1 MRSGPRV
8 APAPACSAARAARGA
23 GRCLGATLVLGLA
36 ACHSLP
42 QFRAPAPSTAAT
54 AAARAQFGRQD
65 IDERVAALLG
75 RMTLEEKIGQLTQY
89 SGGQP
94 TGPASSALSFEELIG
109 QGRVGSMLNVY
120 GAERIN
126 YYQRLAMQRSR
137 LHIPLLFGLDVL
149 HGYRT
154 VFPVPLA
161 LASSWDGVLVEAA
174 AHTAAREA
182 RADGIA
188 WVFSPM
194 VDIARD
200 PRWGRIVESA
210 GEDPYLGAA
219 MARAWIRG
227 YQQVDLGQPGAVA
240 ATVKHFAAYGA
251 AIAGRE
257 YNATDMSD
265 ITLRQVYLPPYRAA
279 VDAGAAT
286 VMSAFNSL
294 NGVPASANPYL
305 LKDILR
311 KEWGF
316 EGFVVSDWRSIAELR
331 NHAVGPDTAT
341 VARKALLAGVDMDM
355 EDGIYDATLAPLVR
369 SGAVPMS
376 RIDEAVARVL
386 RVKFALGLFDQP
398 YAPGPQAA
406 EPAEQDRQQARA
418 AAAETV
424 VLLKNAA
431 LGQGSAA
438 LLPLPATLR
447 SVALLGPLADAAADM
462 LGSSPGVGDPRRT
475 VTLRQ
480 ALQER
485 LGERLHYAQGVVT
498 GTAMDTQTLQLARPA
513 DEDNGTPVLDADL
526 DESHSIA
533 EAVALA
539 REAEVVILA
548 LGERADMTGE
558 ATSRTRLDLPGRQQR
573 LLEAVAATG
582 KPVVLVL
589 FTGRPIV
596 IKWAAAHIPAILEAW
611 FPGIEGGHALGDVL
625 FGDVDASGRLT
636 AGFPRAVGQ
645 EPLYYAQLPTGR
657 PAQADLSRLPANT
670 DERYESRYVD
680 EENAAL
686 FPFGWGLSYT
696 RFEYSNLTVSQAQ
709 VGLAAASGAGA
720 AVLRVGVD
728 VHNAGERDG
737 IDVVQLYL
745 RNTSASVEQPV
756 RELKG
761 YSRISLA
768 RGQTRHLEFA
778 LGFDELSFYGSDGHR
793 VVEPSSYQVFVGAN
807 SLAPLQTGFQ
817 IRAP

>member
-1 MRSGPRV
+1 MSAPAGVPWRLAGAIALCLAGCTTLRPAV
-8 APAPACSAARAARGA
+8 APD
-23 GRCLGATLVLGLA
+23 TD
-36 ACHSLP
+36 
-42 QFRAPAPSTAAT
+42 AAT
-54 AAARAQFGRQD
+54 RAHRD
-65 IDERVAALLG
+65 TAELDTRVAALLG
-75 RMTLEEKIGQLTQY
+75 TMTLDEKIGQLTQY
-89 SGGQP
+89 SGGLP
-94 TGPASSALSFEELIG
+94 TGPASSALSFEELIE
-109 QGRVGSMLNVY
+109 QGKVGALLNVY

-161 LASSWDGVLVEAA
+161 LASSWDVDLVEAVA
-174 AHTAAREA
+174 RTSAREA
-182 RADGIA
+182 RADGIS
-188 WVFSPM
+188 WIFSPM

-219 MARAWIRG
+219 IARSWIRG
-227 YQQVDLGQPGAVA
+227 YQQSDLSRPGSVA

-257 YNATDMSD
+257 YNATDMSE

-316 EGFVVSDWRSIAELR
+316 SGFVVSDWRSIAELR

-355 EDGIYDATLAPLVR
+355 EDGIYAVTLAALVQTGQL
-369 SGAVPMS
+369 SLA
-376 RIDEAVARVL
+376 RIDEAVSRVL
-386 RVKFALGLFDQP
+386 RVKFALGLFENP
-398 YAPGPQAA
+398 YASGPASIEPG
-406 EPAEQDRQQARA
+406 EEDRRQARA
-418 AAAETV
+418 AATESI
-424 VLLKNAA
+424 VLLKNDAMA
-431 LGQGSAA
+431 RSAPV
-438 LLPLPATLR
+438 LPLPDTVG
-447 SVALLGPLADAAADM
+447 SVALLGPLADAASDM
-462 LGSSPGVGDPRRT
+462 LGSSPGVGDPKAT
-475 VTLRQ
+475 VTLLQ

-485 LGERLHYAQGVVT
+485 LGERLHYAKGVAT
-498 GTAMDTQTLQLARPA
+498 GTAMDTQTLQLLRPA
-513 DEDNGTPVLDADL
+513 DEDNGTPVLDADI
-526 DESHSIA
+526 DESHAVA
-533 EAVALA
+533 EALALA
-539 REAEVVILA
+539 KAADVVVLA

-558 ATSRTRLDLPGRQQR
+558 ATSRTRLDLPGRQQQ
-573 LLEAVAATG
+573 LLEAVVATG

-596 IKWAAAHIPAILEAW
+596 IKWAAARVPAIIEAW
-611 FPGIEGGHALGDVL
+611 FPGIEGGHALADIL
-625 FGDVDASGRLT
+625 FGDANPSARLPAS
-636 AGFPRAVGQ
+636 FPRAVGQ

-686 FPFGWGLSYT
+686 YPFGWGLSYT
-696 RFEYSNLTVSQAQ
+696 RFTYSNLTVSQPI
-709 VGLAAASGAGA
+709 GLGAARLGGP

-728 VHNAGERDG
+728 VRNAGDRDG
-737 IDVVQLYL
+737 VDVVQLYL

-756 RELKG
+756 RELKA
-761 YSRISLA
+761 YARVSLA
-768 RGQTRHLEFA
+768 RGEWRHLEFPLDFEA
-778 LGFDELSFYGSDGHR
+778 LSFYGPDGRR
-793 VVEPSSYQVFVGAN
+793 VIEPSSYQVFVGAN
-807 SLAPLQTGFQ
+807 SLATLQTGFQ
-817 IRAP
+817 LRGP